1 MRYVPPGRHTSGV
14 ETTAAVDRRRRTDAM
29 LWAAGVAWL
38 GALAVVPAAFLLDMA
53 LQFVLAVAAVFVP
66 DPDSIDLSGWVLT
79 VALAAMVSC
88 LVTALGS
95 AWVLATT
102 PGSQAPPWLVGSLS
116 GVLGWVVGAGV
127 AWLALSA

>member
-1 MRYVPPGRHTSGV
+1 MRYGAPGRHTSGV
-14 ETTAAVDRRRRTDAM
+14 ETTAAADRRRRTNAM

-38 GALAVVPAAFLLDMA
+38 GALAVVPAVFMLDMA
-53 LQFVLAVAAVFVP
+53 MQLVLAMAAVFVA
-66 DPDSIDLSGWVLT
+66 DPRSIDLSGWLLT
-79 VALAAMVSC
+79 VALTAMVSC

-102 PGSQAPPWLVGSLS
+102 PGSQVPPWLVGSLS